1 MPPQFCLT
9 VVSHVVSAMAMAA
22 SASPTGC
29 PPPRPPSRYVVVA
42 LSFHVAPSSLVS
54 GGGQQEESSRSL
66 VHASGRQHFFPAE
79 NLERNNT
86 YAEKRAD
93 CNTIYRIFT
102 IRWTSQPSASPFDCI
117 ANVVYICGCHHAS
130 CLTFIAGSQRA
141 VTAWEAS
148 FPLVRPLPL
157 SLGYDVITHMYKA
170 EARRGHSVSDLARR
184 KGQKGN

>member
-1 MPPQFCLT
+1 
-9 VVSHVVSAMAMAA
+9 MAA

-29 PPPRPPSRYVVVA
+29 PPPRPPPRYVVVA

-86 YAEKRAD
+86 YAENRAD

-148 FPLVRPLPL
+148 FPLVRSLFPSVMMLLRTCIKQKEGEDIPCPTWPEGRGRKAIDFLP
-157 SLGYDVITHMYKA
+157 IQFKA
-170 EARRGHSVSDLARR
+170 RGRSASGE
-184 KGQKGN
+184 K